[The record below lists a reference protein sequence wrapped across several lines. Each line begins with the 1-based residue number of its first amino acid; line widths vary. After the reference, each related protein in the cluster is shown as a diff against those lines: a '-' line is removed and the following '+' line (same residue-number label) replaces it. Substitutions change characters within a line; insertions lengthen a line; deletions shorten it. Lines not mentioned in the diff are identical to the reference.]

1 MIKEILKGNINV
13 SKEESLNIK
22 KGKNKR
28 INSVLYNFD
37 LFKKINLKKKS
48 LQSQLEKVN
57 SLKIIHK
64 NNNDSKIK
72 YNNLTQANT
81 SNNSKNKRNN
91 KIFNSYSLKRKKNKT
106 KDFTNMRNFID
117 QINSSEN
124 LLNITNII
132 RNEKY
137 FRNIY
142 GIRDFDEEENENGQK
157 KKKNIYISNL
167 RYGNNLYN
175 NNNNYEKELEVRN
188 LKNKLEKLK
197 NKNISLNQKLGYII
211 EQNNIIENKTIKE
224 QNKRKNIICSLIDI
238 NNNIFNKN
246 EYENESSFKNLLY
259 NLMDLKYKY
268 ENAFLKNDFLS
279 NIDTLFSLTNIFNE
293 NKSLK
298 GNNNIFDVIQQL
310 IQFKGNYIDNIK
322 KYKILQIANQKYY
335 NYILLLLKKLKLND
349 LNSLHD
355 YLVLIKSSNDE
366 EIKKINRMKNVLYAD
381 ENNSIKIQKKIN
393 SSVDYLTTSNRRN
406 FSINFNYVDL
416 QKYFIKHNRNK
427 KSYSNGRNLTL
438 KNEKIN
444 YLDNNEEKGD
454 IQRINNESF
463 KGDKTFKKK
472 INFIGKDIE
481 KIKRFKTNI
490 IYMNKLKQKGI
501 ELKKEKE
508 KENNSLY
515 YPPKNK
521 IKNIPHNYFLKK
533 KILMKNNKYENSMNV
548 SRNFT
553 LNEENPLN
561 KRNYNRINKYSHN
574 TFKNKLNNSTNI
586 NSFNVQKYFKKNIK
600 LKQNINENS
609 KNINKS
615 ERNNDYKNN
624 IKIKKKSLN
633 LRIPS
638 LKSIKNYQ

>member
-1 MIKEILKGNINV
+1 MIKEILKGNINA

-22 KGKNKR
+22 KRKNKR

-37 LFKKINLKKKS
+37 LFKRINLKKKS
-48 LQSQLEKVN
+48 LPSQFEKVN

-64 NNNDSKIK
+64 NNDSKIK
-72 YNNLTQANT
+72 NNNLTQVNT

-106 KDFTNMRNFID
+106 KDFTNMKSFND

-124 LLNITNII
+124 LLNITNIN

-137 FRNIY
+137 FRNNYEI
-142 GIRDFDEEENENGQK
+142 GDIDEDEDENGQK
-157 KKKNIYISNL
+157 TKKININNL

-175 NNNNYEKELEVRN
+175 NNYEKELEIRQ

-197 NKNISLNQKLGYII
+197 KKNISLNQKLGYII
-211 EQNNIIENKTIKE
+211 EQNNIIEKKTIKE
-224 QNKRKNIICSLIDI
+224 QNKRKDIICSLIDI

-246 EYENESSFKNLLY
+246 DYQNESSFKNLLF

-268 ENAFLKNDFLS
+268 GNAFLKNDFLS
-279 NIDTLFSLTNIFNE
+279 NLDILFSLSNILNE
-293 NKSLK
+293 NKNLN
-298 GNNNIFDVIQQL
+298 GTNNILNIIQKL

-322 KYKILQIANQKYY
+322 KYKILQITNQKYY
-335 NYILLLLKKLKLND
+335 NYIMILLKKLNLND

-381 ENNSIKIQKKIN
+381 ENNSIKRQKKFN

-444 YLDNNEEKGD
+444 YLDKNEEKGD

-501 ELKKEKE
+501 DLEKEKE

-615 ERNNDYKNN
+615 ERNNDYNNN

>member
-1 MIKEILKGNINV
+1 MIKEILKGNINA

-22 KGKNKR
+22 KRKNKR

-37 LFKKINLKKKS
+37 LFKRINLKKKS
-48 LQSQLEKVN
+48 LPSQFEKVN

-64 NNNDSKIK
+64 NNDSKIK
-72 YNNLTQANT
+72 NNNLTQVNT

-106 KDFTNMRNFID
+106 KDFTNMKSFND

-124 LLNITNII
+124 LLNITNIN

-137 FRNIY
+137 FRNNY
-142 GIRDFDEEENENGQK
+142 GIGDIDEDEDENGQK
-157 KKKNIYISNL
+157 TKKINIINL

-175 NNNNYEKELEVRN
+175 NNYEKELEIRQ

-197 NKNISLNQKLGYII
+197 KKNISLNQKLGYII
-211 EQNNIIENKTIKE
+211 EQNNIIEKKTIKE
-224 QNKRKNIICSLIDI
+224 QNKRKDIICSLIDI

-246 EYENESSFKNLLY
+246 DYQNESSFKNLLF

-268 ENAFLKNDFLS
+268 GNAFLKNDFLS
-279 NIDTLFSLTNIFNE
+279 NLDTLFSLSNILNE
-293 NKSLK
+293 NKNLN
-298 GNNNIFDVIQQL
+298 GTNNILNVIQKL

-322 KYKILQIANQKYY
+322 KYKILQITNQKYY
-335 NYILLLLKKLKLND
+335 NYIMILLKKLNLND

-381 ENNSIKIQKKIN
+381 ENNSIKRQKKFN

-444 YLDNNEEKGD
+444 YLDKNEEKGD

-501 ELKKEKE
+501 DLEKEKE

-553 LNEENPLN
+553 LNDENPLN

-615 ERNNDYKNN
+615 ERNNDYNNN

>member
-1 MIKEILKGNINV
+1 MIKEILKGNINA

-22 KGKNKR
+22 KRKNKR

-37 LFKKINLKKKS
+37 LFKRINLKKKS
-48 LQSQLEKVN
+48 LPSQFEKVN

-64 NNNDSKIK
+64 NNDSKIK
-72 YNNLTQANT
+72 NNNLTQVNT

-106 KDFTNMRNFID
+106 KDFTNMKSFND

-124 LLNITNII
+124 LLNITNIN

-137 FRNIY
+137 FRNNY
-142 GIRDFDEEENENGQK
+142 GIGDIDEDEDENGQK
-157 KKKNIYISNL
+157 TKKINISNL

-175 NNNNYEKELEVRN
+175 NNYEKELEIRQ

-197 NKNISLNQKLGYII
+197 KKNISLNQKLGYII
-211 EQNNIIENKTIKE
+211 EQNNIIEKKTIKE
-224 QNKRKNIICSLIDI
+224 QNKRKDIICSLIDI

-246 EYENESSFKNLLY
+246 DYQNESSFKNLLF

-268 ENAFLKNDFLS
+268 GNAFLKNDFLS
-279 NIDTLFSLTNIFNE
+279 NLDTLFLLSNILNE
-293 NKSLK
+293 NKNLN
-298 GNNNIFDVIQQL
+298 GTNNILNIIQKL

-322 KYKILQIANQKYY
+322 KYKILQITNQKYY
-335 NYILLLLKKLKLND
+335 NYIMILLKKLNLND

-381 ENNSIKIQKKIN
+381 ENNSIKRQKKFN

-444 YLDNNEEKGD
+444 YLDKNEEKGD

-501 ELKKEKE
+501 DLEKEKEKE

-553 LNEENPLN
+553 LNDENPLN

-615 ERNNDYKNN
+615 ERNNDYNNN

>member
-1 MIKEILKGNINV
+1 MIKEILKGNINA

-22 KGKNKR
+22 KRKNKR

-37 LFKKINLKKKS
+37 LFKRINLKKKS
-48 LQSQLEKVN
+48 LPSQFEKVN

-64 NNNDSKIK
+64 NNDSKIK
-72 YNNLTQANT
+72 NNNLTQVNT

-106 KDFTNMRNFID
+106 KDFTNMKSFND

-124 LLNITNII
+124 LLNITNIN

-137 FRNIY
+137 FRNNY
-142 GIRDFDEEENENGQK
+142 GIGDIDEDEDENGQK
-157 KKKNIYISNL
+157 TKKINIINL

-175 NNNNYEKELEVRN
+175 NNYEKELEIRQ

-197 NKNISLNQKLGYII
+197 KKNISLNQKLGYII
-211 EQNNIIENKTIKE
+211 EQNNIIEKKTIKE
-224 QNKRKNIICSLIDI
+224 QNKRKDIICSLIDI

-246 EYENESSFKNLLY
+246 NYQNESSFKNLLF

-268 ENAFLKNDFLS
+268 GNAFLKNDFLS
-279 NIDTLFSLTNIFNE
+279 NLDTLFSLSNILNE
-293 NKSLK
+293 NKNLN
-298 GNNNIFDVIQQL
+298 GTNNILNIIQKL

-322 KYKILQIANQKYY
+322 KYKILQITNQKYY
-335 NYILLLLKKLKLND
+335 NYIMILLKKLNLND

-381 ENNSIKIQKKIN
+381 ENNSIKRQKKFN

-444 YLDNNEEKGD
+444 YLDKNEEKGD

-501 ELKKEKE
+501 DLEKEKE

-553 LNEENPLN
+553 LNDENPLN

-615 ERNNDYKNN
+615 ERNNDYNNN

>member
-1 MIKEILKGNINV
+1 MIKEILKGNINA

-22 KGKNKR
+22 KRKNKR

-37 LFKKINLKKKS
+37 LFKRINLKKKS
-48 LQSQLEKVN
+48 LPSQFEKVN

-64 NNNDSKIK
+64 NNDSKIK
-72 YNNLTQANT
+72 NNNLTQVNT

-106 KDFTNMRNFID
+106 KDFTNMKSFND

-124 LLNITNII
+124 LLNITNIN

-137 FRNIY
+137 FRNNY
-142 GIRDFDEEENENGQK
+142 GIGDIDEDEDENGQK
-157 KKKNIYISNL
+157 TKKINISNL

-175 NNNNYEKELEVRN
+175 NNYEKELEIRQ

-197 NKNISLNQKLGYII
+197 KKNISLNQKLGYII
-211 EQNNIIENKTIKE
+211 EQNNIIEKKTIKE
-224 QNKRKNIICSLIDI
+224 QNKRKDIICSLIDI

-246 EYENESSFKNLLY
+246 DYQNESSFKNLLF

-268 ENAFLKNDFLS
+268 GNAFLKNDFLS
-279 NIDTLFSLTNIFNE
+279 NLDILFSLSNILNE
-293 NKSLK
+293 NKNLN
-298 GNNNIFDVIQQL
+298 GTNNILNIIQKL

-322 KYKILQIANQKYY
+322 KYKILQITNQKYY
-335 NYILLLLKKLKLND
+335 NYIMILLKKLNLND

-381 ENNSIKIQKKIN
+381 ENNSIKRQKKFN

-444 YLDNNEEKGD
+444 YLDKNEEKGD

-501 ELKKEKE
+501 DLEKEKEKE

-553 LNEENPLN
+553 LNDENPLN

-615 ERNNDYKNN
+615 ERNNDYNNN

>member
-1 MIKEILKGNINV
+1 MIKEILKGNINA

-22 KGKNKR
+22 KRKNKR

-37 LFKKINLKKKS
+37 LFKRINLKKKS
-48 LQSQLEKVN
+48 LPSQFEKVN

-64 NNNDSKIK
+64 NNDSKIK
-72 YNNLTQANT
+72 NNNLTQVNT

-106 KDFTNMRNFID
+106 KDFTNMKSFND

-124 LLNITNII
+124 LLNITNIN

-137 FRNIY
+137 FRNNY
-142 GIRDFDEEENENGQK
+142 GIGDIDEDEDENGQK
-157 KKKNIYISNL
+157 TKKINISNL

-175 NNNNYEKELEVRN
+175 NNYEKELEIRL

-197 NKNISLNQKLGYII
+197 KKNISLNQKLGYII
-211 EQNNIIENKTIKE
+211 EQNNIIEKKTIKE
-224 QNKRKNIICSLIDI
+224 QNKRKDIICSLIDI

-246 EYENESSFKNLLY
+246 NYQNESSFKNLLF

-268 ENAFLKNDFLS
+268 GNAFLKNDFLS
-279 NIDTLFSLTNIFNE
+279 NLDTLFSLSNILNE
-293 NKSLK
+293 NKNLN
-298 GNNNIFDVIQQL
+298 GTNNILNIIQKL

-322 KYKILQIANQKYY
+322 KYKILQITNQKYY
-335 NYILLLLKKLKLND
+335 NYIMILLKKLNLND

-381 ENNSIKIQKKIN
+381 ENNSIKRQKKFN

-444 YLDNNEEKGD
+444 YLDKNEEKGD

-501 ELKKEKE
+501 DLEKEKEKE

-553 LNEENPLN
+553 LNDENPLN

-615 ERNNDYKNN
+615 ERNNDYNNN

>member
-1 MIKEILKGNINV
+1 MIKEILKGNINA

-22 KGKNKR
+22 KRKNKR

-37 LFKKINLKKKS
+37 LFKRINLKKKS
-48 LQSQLEKVN
+48 LPSQFEKVN

-64 NNNDSKIK
+64 NNDSKIK
-72 YNNLTQANT
+72 NNNLTQVNT

-106 KDFTNMRNFID
+106 KDFTNMKSFND

-124 LLNITNII
+124 LLNITNIN

-137 FRNIY
+137 FRNNY
-142 GIRDFDEEENENGQK
+142 GIGDIDEDEDENGQK
-157 KKKNIYISNL
+157 TKKINISNL
-167 RYGNNLYN
+167 IYGNNLYN
-175 NNNNYEKELEVRN
+175 NNYEKELEIRL

-197 NKNISLNQKLGYII
+197 KKNISLNQKLGYII
-211 EQNNIIENKTIKE
+211 EQNNIIEKKTIKE
-224 QNKRKNIICSLIDI
+224 QNKRKDIICSLIDI

-246 EYENESSFKNLLY
+246 DYQNESSFKNLLF

-268 ENAFLKNDFLS
+268 GNAFLKNDFLS
-279 NIDTLFSLTNIFNE
+279 NLDTLFLLSNILNE
-293 NKSLK
+293 NKNLN
-298 GNNNIFDVIQQL
+298 GTNNILNIIQKL

-322 KYKILQIANQKYY
+322 KYKILQITNQKYY
-335 NYILLLLKKLKLND
+335 NYIMILLKKLNLND

-381 ENNSIKIQKKIN
+381 ENNSIKRQKKFN

-444 YLDNNEEKGD
+444 YLDKNEEKGD

-501 ELKKEKE
+501 DLEKEKEKE

-553 LNEENPLN
+553 LNDENPLN

-615 ERNNDYKNN
+615 ERNNDYNNN

>member
-13 SKEESLNIK
+13 SKEESLNFK

-37 LFKKINLKKKS
+37 LFKRINLKKKS
-48 LQSQLEKVN
+48 LPSQLEKVN
-57 SLKIIHK
+57 SLKIINK
-64 NNNDSKIK
+64 DNDSKIK

-81 SNNSKNKRNN
+81 SNNSKDKRDN
-91 KIFNSYSLKRKKNKT
+91 KIFNSHSLKRKKNKT
-106 KDFTNMRNFID
+106 KDFTNMKSFID

-124 LLNITNII
+124 LLNITNIN
-132 RNEKY
+132 RNENY
-137 FRNIY
+137 FRNNY
-142 GIRDFDEEENENGQK
+142 GFGEINEENENGQK
-157 KKKNIYISNL
+157 KKKIYINNL

-175 NNNNYEKELEVRN
+175 SNYEKELEIRH

-211 EQNNIIENKTIKE
+211 EQNHIIENKTIKE
-224 QNKRKNIICSLIDI
+224 QNKRKEIICSLIEI

-246 EYENESSFKNLLY
+246 EYENESSFKNLIY

-293 NKSLK
+293 DKSLK
-298 GNNNIFDVIQQL
+298 SSNNIFNVIQKL
-310 IQFKGNYIDNIK
+310 IQFKSNYIDNIK
-322 KYKILQIANQKYY
+322 KYKILQISNQKYY
-335 NYILLLLKKLKLND
+335 NYILMLLKKLNLND

-381 ENNSIKIQKKIN
+381 ENNSIKRQKKIN

-406 FSINFNYVDL
+406 YSINFNYVDL

-438 KNEKIN
+438 KTEKNN
-444 YLDNNEEKGD
+444 YLENNEEKGE

-463 KGDKTFKKK
+463 KDDKRFKKK
-472 INFIGKDIE
+472 INLIGKDIE

-490 IYMNKLKQKGI
+490 IYMNKLKQKGV
-501 ELKKEKE
+501 ELEKEKE

-533 KILMKNNKYENSMNV
+533 KILMKNIKYDNSMNV

-553 LNEENPLN
+553 INEENLLN

-574 TFKNKLNNSTNI
+574 TLKNKLNNSTNI

-600 LKQNINENS
+600 LTQNVNENI
-609 KNINKS
+609 KNKNKS
-615 ERNNDYKNN
+615 ERTNDYNNN

-633 LRIPS
+633 LRVPS

>member
-1 MIKEILKGNINV
+1 MIKEILKGNINA

-22 KGKNKR
+22 KRKNKR

-37 LFKKINLKKKS
+37 LFKRINLKKKS
-48 LQSQLEKVN
+48 LPSQFEKVN
-57 SLKIIHK
+57 ILKIIHK
-64 NNNDSKIK
+64 NNDSIIK
-72 YNNLTQANT
+72 NNNLTQVNT

-106 KDFTNMRNFID
+106 KDFTNMKSFND

-124 LLNITNII
+124 LLNITNIN

-137 FRNIY
+137 FRNNY
-142 GIRDFDEEENENGQK
+142 GIGDIDEDEDENGQK
-157 KKKNIYISNL
+157 TKKININNL

-175 NNNNYEKELEVRN
+175 NNYEKELEIRL

-197 NKNISLNQKLGYII
+197 KKNISLNQKLGYII
-211 EQNNIIENKTIKE
+211 EQNNIIEKKTIKE
-224 QNKRKNIICSLIDI
+224 QNKRKDIICSLIDI

-246 EYENESSFKNLLY
+246 NYQNESSFKNLLF

-268 ENAFLKNDFLS
+268 GNAFLKNDFLS
-279 NIDTLFSLTNIFNE
+279 NLDTLFLLSNILNE
-293 NKSLK
+293 NKNLN
-298 GNNNIFDVIQQL
+298 GTNNILNIIQKL

-322 KYKILQIANQKYY
+322 KYKILQITNQKYY
-335 NYILLLLKKLKLND
+335 NYIMILLKKLNLND

-381 ENNSIKIQKKIN
+381 ENNSIKRQKKFN

-444 YLDNNEEKGD
+444 YLDKNEEKGD

-501 ELKKEKE
+501 DLEKEKEKE

-553 LNEENPLN
+553 LNDENPLN

-615 ERNNDYKNN
+615 ERNNDYNNN

>member
-1 MIKEILKGNINV
+1 MIKEILKGNINA

-22 KGKNKR
+22 KRKNKR

-37 LFKKINLKKKS
+37 LFKRINLKKKS
-48 LQSQLEKVN
+48 LPSQFEKVN

-64 NNNDSKIK
+64 NNDSKIK
-72 YNNLTQANT
+72 NNNLTQVNT

-106 KDFTNMRNFID
+106 KDFTNMKSFND

-124 LLNITNII
+124 LLNITNIN

-137 FRNIY
+137 FRNNY
-142 GIRDFDEEENENGQK
+142 GIGDIDEDEDENGQK
-157 KKKNIYISNL
+157 TKKINISNL

-175 NNNNYEKELEVRN
+175 NNYEKELEIRL

-197 NKNISLNQKLGYII
+197 KKNISLNQKLGYII
-211 EQNNIIENKTIKE
+211 EQNNIIEKKTIKE
-224 QNKRKNIICSLIDI
+224 QNKRKDIICSLIDI

-246 EYENESSFKNLLY
+246 DYQNESSFKNLLF

-268 ENAFLKNDFLS
+268 GNAFLKNDFLS
-279 NIDTLFSLTNIFNE
+279 NLDTLFSLSNILNE
-293 NKSLK
+293 NKNLN
-298 GNNNIFDVIQQL
+298 GTNNILNVIQKL

-322 KYKILQIANQKYY
+322 KYKILQITNQKYY
-335 NYILLLLKKLKLND
+335 NYIMILLKKLNLND

-381 ENNSIKIQKKIN
+381 ENNSIKRQKKFN

-444 YLDNNEEKGD
+444 YLDKNEEKGD

-501 ELKKEKE
+501 DLEKEKEKE

-561 KRNYNRINKYSHN
+561 KRNYNRINKYSNN
-574 TFKNKLNNSTNI
+574 TLKNKLNNSTNI

-615 ERNNDYKNN
+615 ERNNDYNNN

>member
-1 MIKEILKGNINV
+1 MIKEILKGNINA

-22 KGKNKR
+22 KR
-28 INSVLYNFD
+28 ILYNFD
-37 LFKKINLKKKS
+37 LFKRINLKKKS
-48 LQSQLEKVN
+48 LPSQFEKVN

-64 NNNDSKIK
+64 NNDSKIK
-72 YNNLTQANT
+72 NNNLTQVNT

-106 KDFTNMRNFID
+106 KDFTNMKSFND

-124 LLNITNII
+124 LLNITNIN

-137 FRNIY
+137 FRNNY
-142 GIRDFDEEENENGQK
+142 GIGDIDEDEDENGQK
-157 KKKNIYISNL
+157 TKKINIINL

-175 NNNNYEKELEVRN
+175 NNYEKELEIRQ

-197 NKNISLNQKLGYII
+197 KKNISLNQKLGYII
-211 EQNNIIENKTIKE
+211 EQNNIIEKKTIKE
-224 QNKRKNIICSLIDI
+224 QNKRKDIICSLIDI

-246 EYENESSFKNLLY
+246 NYQNESSFKNLLF

-268 ENAFLKNDFLS
+268 GNAFLKNDFLS
-279 NIDTLFSLTNIFNE
+279 NLDTLFSLSNILNE
-293 NKSLK
+293 NKNLN
-298 GNNNIFDVIQQL
+298 GTNNILNIIQKL

-322 KYKILQIANQKYY
+322 KYKILQITNQKYY
-335 NYILLLLKKLKLND
+335 NYIMILLKKLNLND

-381 ENNSIKIQKKIN
+381 ENNSIKRQKKFN

-444 YLDNNEEKGD
+444 YLDKNEEKGD

-501 ELKKEKE
+501 DLEKEKE

-553 LNEENPLN
+553 LNDENPLN

-615 ERNNDYKNN
+615 ERNNDYNNN

>member
-1 MIKEILKGNINV
+1 MIKEILKGNINA

-22 KGKNKR
+22 KRKNKR

-37 LFKKINLKKKS
+37 LFKRINLKKKS
-48 LQSQLEKVN
+48 LPSQFEKVN

-64 NNNDSKIK
+64 NNDSKIK
-72 YNNLTQANT
+72 NNNLTQVNT

-106 KDFTNMRNFID
+106 KDFTNMKSFND

-124 LLNITNII
+124 LLNITNIN

-137 FRNIY
+137 FRNNY
-142 GIRDFDEEENENGQK
+142 GIGDIDEDEDENGQK
-157 KKKNIYISNL
+157 TKKINISNL
-167 RYGNNLYN
+167 IYGNNLYN
-175 NNNNYEKELEVRN
+175 NNYEKELEIRL

-197 NKNISLNQKLGYII
+197 KKNISLNQKLGYII
-211 EQNNIIENKTIKE
+211 EQNNIIEKKTIKE
-224 QNKRKNIICSLIDI
+224 QNKRKDIICSLIDI

-246 EYENESSFKNLLY
+246 NYQNESSFKNLLF

-268 ENAFLKNDFLS
+268 GNAFLKNDFLS
-279 NIDTLFSLTNIFNE
+279 NLDTLFLLSNILNE
-293 NKSLK
+293 NKNLN
-298 GNNNIFDVIQQL
+298 GTNNILNIIQKL

-322 KYKILQIANQKYY
+322 KYKILQITNQKYY
-335 NYILLLLKKLKLND
+335 NYIMILLKKLNLND

-381 ENNSIKIQKKIN
+381 ENNSIKRQKKFN

-444 YLDNNEEKGD
+444 YLDKNEEKGD

-501 ELKKEKE
+501 DLEKEKEKE

-553 LNEENPLN
+553 LNDENPLN

-615 ERNNDYKNN
+615 ERNNDYNNN

>member
-1 MIKEILKGNINV
+1 MIKEILKGNINA
-13 SKEESLNIK
+13 SKEESLNLK
-22 KGKNKR
+22 KAKNKR
-28 INSVLYNFD
+28 INSVLCNFD

-48 LQSQLEKVN
+48 LPSQLEKVN

-64 NNNDSKIK
+64 NNNSKIK
-72 YNNLTQANT
+72 YNNLTQINS

-106 KDFTNMRNFID
+106 KDFTNMKSFID
-117 QINSSEN
+117 EINASEN
-124 LLNITNII
+124 LLNISNFN
-132 RNEKY
+132 RNVKY
-137 FRNIY
+137 FRKNY
-142 GIRDFDEEENENGQK
+142 GIGEINEEENENGQK
-157 KKKNIYISNL
+157 KKKIYINNL
-167 RYGNNLYN
+167 RYGNNLYSN
-175 NNNNYEKELEVRN
+175 NFEKEIEIRQ

-197 NKNISLNQKLGYII
+197 NENMTLNQKLGYISK
-211 EQNNIIENKTIKE
+211 QNSIIENEAIKE
-224 QNKRKNIICSLIDI
+224 QNKRKNIICSLIEI

-246 EYENESSFKNLLY
+246 EYGNISSFQNLLN
-259 NLMDLKYKY
+259 NLMDIKYKY
-268 ENAFLKNDFLS
+268 ENAFLKNDFIS

-293 NKSLK
+293 NKSLNDSK
-298 GNNNIFDVIQQL
+298 NILNVIQRL
-310 IQFKGNYIDNIK
+310 IQFKSNYADNIK

-335 NYILLLLKKLKLND
+335 NYVMVLLKKLKLND
-349 LNSLHD
+349 LSSLHD
-355 YLVLIKSSNDE
+355 YLKLIKSSNEE
-366 EIKKINRMKNVLYAD
+366 EIRKIIRMKNVLYAD
-381 ENNSIKIQKKIN
+381 ENNSIKMKKKIN

-406 FSINFNYVDL
+406 YSINFNYIDL

-438 KNEKIN
+438 KNEKNN
-444 YLDNNEEKGD
+444 YFDNNTEKVN
-454 IQRINNESF
+454 IQRVDDESF
-463 KGDKTFKKK
+463 KGDKSFKKE

-490 IYMNKLKQKGI
+490 IYMNKLKQKGN
-501 ELKKEKE
+501 ELEKEKE

-515 YPPKNK
+515 FKNK

-553 LNEENPLN
+553 LNDENPLN
-561 KRNYNRINKYSHN
+561 KRNYNKINKYSNN
-574 TFKNKLNNSTNI
+574 TIKNKLNNSTNI
-586 NSFNVQKYFKKNIK
+586 NSLNAQKYFKKNIK
-600 LKQNINENS
+600 KNQFTKENS
-609 KNINKS
+609 KNKNKS
-615 ERNNDYKNN
+615 ERNNDYNNN

>member
-1 MIKEILKGNINV
+1 MIKEILKGNINA

-22 KGKNKR
+22 KRKNKR

-37 LFKKINLKKKS
+37 LFKRINLKKKS
-48 LQSQLEKVN
+48 LPSQFEKVN

-64 NNNDSKIK
+64 NNDSKIK
-72 YNNLTQANT
+72 NNNLTQVNT

-106 KDFTNMRNFID
+106 KDFTNMKSFND

-124 LLNITNII
+124 LLNITNIN

-137 FRNIY
+137 FRNNY
-142 GIRDFDEEENENGQK
+142 GIGDIDEDEDENGQK
-157 KKKNIYISNL
+157 TKKINISNL

-175 NNNNYEKELEVRN
+175 NNYEKELEIRQ

-197 NKNISLNQKLGYII
+197 KKNISLNQKLGYII
-211 EQNNIIENKTIKE
+211 EQNNIIEKKTIKE
-224 QNKRKNIICSLIDI
+224 QNKRKDIICSLIDI

-246 EYENESSFKNLLY
+246 DYQNESSFKNLLF

-268 ENAFLKNDFLS
+268 GNAFLKNDFLS
-279 NIDTLFSLTNIFNE
+279 NLDILFSLSNILNE
-293 NKSLK
+293 NKNLN
-298 GNNNIFDVIQQL
+298 GTNNILNIIQKL

-322 KYKILQIANQKYY
+322 KYKILQITNQKYY
-335 NYILLLLKKLKLND
+335 NYIMILLKKLNLND

-381 ENNSIKIQKKIN
+381 ENNSIKRQKKFN

-444 YLDNNEEKGD
+444 YLDKNEEKGD

-501 ELKKEKE
+501 DLEKEKEKE

-553 LNEENPLN
+553 LNDENPLN

-586 NSFNVQKYFKKNIK
+586 NSSNVQKYFKKNIK

-615 ERNNDYKNN
+615 ERNNDYNN
-624 IKIKKKSLN
+624 SIKIKKKSLN

>member
-1 MIKEILKGNINV
+1 MIKEILKGNINA

-22 KGKNKR
+22 KRKNKR

-37 LFKKINLKKKS
+37 LFKRINLKKKS
-48 LQSQLEKVN
+48 LPSQFEKVN

-64 NNNDSKIK
+64 NNDSKIK
-72 YNNLTQANT
+72 NNNLTQVNT

-106 KDFTNMRNFID
+106 KDFTNMKSFND

-124 LLNITNII
+124 LLNITNIN

-137 FRNIY
+137 FRNNY
-142 GIRDFDEEENENGQK
+142 GIGDIDEDEDENGQK
-157 KKKNIYISNL
+157 TKKINIINL

-175 NNNNYEKELEVRN
+175 NNYEKELEIRQ

-197 NKNISLNQKLGYII
+197 KKNISLNQKLGYII
-211 EQNNIIENKTIKE
+211 EQNNIIEKKTIKE
-224 QNKRKNIICSLIDI
+224 QNKRKDIICSLIDI

-246 EYENESSFKNLLY
+246 DYQNESSFKNLLF

-268 ENAFLKNDFLS
+268 GNAFLKNDFLS
-279 NIDTLFSLTNIFNE
+279 NLDILFSLSNILNE
-293 NKSLK
+293 NKNLN
-298 GNNNIFDVIQQL
+298 GTNNILNIIQKL

-322 KYKILQIANQKYY
+322 KYKILQITNQKYY
-335 NYILLLLKKLKLND
+335 NYIMILLKKLNLND

-381 ENNSIKIQKKIN
+381 ENNSIERQKKIN

-444 YLDNNEEKGD
+444 YLDKNEEKGD

-501 ELKKEKE
+501 DLEKEKEKE

-553 LNEENPLN
+553 LNDENPLN

-615 ERNNDYKNN
+615 ERNNDYNNN

>member
-1 MIKEILKGNINV
+1 MIKEILKGNINA

-22 KGKNKR
+22 KRKNKR

-37 LFKKINLKKKS
+37 LFKRINLKKKS
-48 LQSQLEKVN
+48 LPSQFEKVN

-64 NNNDSKIK
+64 NNDSKIK
-72 YNNLTQANT
+72 NNNLTQVNT

-106 KDFTNMRNFID
+106 KDFTNMKSFND

-124 LLNITNII
+124 LLNITNIN

-137 FRNIY
+137 FRNNY
-142 GIRDFDEEENENGQK
+142 GIGDIDEDEDENGQK
-157 KKKNIYISNL
+157 TKKINIINL

-175 NNNNYEKELEVRN
+175 NNYEKELEIRQ

-197 NKNISLNQKLGYII
+197 KKNISLNQKLGYII
-211 EQNNIIENKTIKE
+211 EQNNIIEKKTIKE
-224 QNKRKNIICSLIDI
+224 QNKRKDIICSLIDI

-246 EYENESSFKNLLY
+246 DYQNESSFKNLLF

-268 ENAFLKNDFLS
+268 GNAFLKNDFLS
-279 NIDTLFSLTNIFNE
+279 NLDILFSLSNILNE
-293 NKSLK
+293 NKNLN
-298 GNNNIFDVIQQL
+298 GTNNILNIIQKL

-322 KYKILQIANQKYY
+322 KYKILQITNQKYY
-335 NYILLLLKKLKLND
+335 NYIMILLKKLNLND

-381 ENNSIKIQKKIN
+381 ENNSIKRQKKIN

-444 YLDNNEEKGD
+444 YLDKNEEKGD

-501 ELKKEKE
+501 DLEKEKEKE

-553 LNEENPLN
+553 LNDENPLN

-615 ERNNDYKNN
+615 ERNNDYNNN

>member
-1 MIKEILKGNINV
+1 MIKEILKGNINA

-22 KGKNKR
+22 KRKNKR

-37 LFKKINLKKKS
+37 LFKRINLKKKS
-48 LQSQLEKVN
+48 LPSQFEKVN

-64 NNNDSKIK
+64 NNDSKIK
-72 YNNLTQANT
+72 NNNLTQVNT

-106 KDFTNMRNFID
+106 KDFTNMKSFND

-124 LLNITNII
+124 LLNITNIN

-137 FRNIY
+137 FRNNY
-142 GIRDFDEEENENGQK
+142 GIGDIDEDEDENGQK
-157 KKKNIYISNL
+157 TKKINISNL

-175 NNNNYEKELEVRN
+175 NNYEKELEIRL

-197 NKNISLNQKLGYII
+197 KKNISLNQKLGYII
-211 EQNNIIENKTIKE
+211 EQNNIIEKKTIKE
-224 QNKRKNIICSLIDI
+224 QNKRKDIICSLIDI

-246 EYENESSFKNLLY
+246 NYQNESSFKNLLF

-268 ENAFLKNDFLS
+268 GNAFLKNDFLS
-279 NIDTLFSLTNIFNE
+279 NLDILFSLSNILNE
-293 NKSLK
+293 NKNLN
-298 GNNNIFDVIQQL
+298 GTNNILNIIQKL

-322 KYKILQIANQKYY
+322 KYKILQITNQKYY
-335 NYILLLLKKLKLND
+335 NYIMILLKKLNLND
-349 LNSLHD
+349 LNLLHD

-381 ENNSIKIQKKIN
+381 ENNSIKRQKKFN

-444 YLDNNEEKGD
+444 YLDKNEEKGD

-501 ELKKEKE
+501 DLEKEKEKE

-553 LNEENPLN
+553 LNDENPLN

-615 ERNNDYKNN
+615 ERNNDYNNN

>member
-1 MIKEILKGNINV
+1 MIKEILKGNINA

-22 KGKNKR
+22 KRKNKR

-37 LFKKINLKKKS
+37 LFKRINLKKKS
-48 LQSQLEKVN
+48 LPSQFEKVN

-64 NNNDSKIK
+64 NNDSKIK
-72 YNNLTQANT
+72 NNNLTQVNT

-106 KDFTNMRNFID
+106 KDFTNMKSFND

-124 LLNITNII
+124 LLNITNIN

-137 FRNIY
+137 FRNNY
-142 GIRDFDEEENENGQK
+142 GIGDIDEDEDENGQK
-157 KKKNIYISNL
+157 TKKINIINL

-175 NNNNYEKELEVRN
+175 NNYEKELEIRQ

-197 NKNISLNQKLGYII
+197 KKNISLNQKLGYII
-211 EQNNIIENKTIKE
+211 EQNNIIEKKTIKE
-224 QNKRKNIICSLIDI
+224 QNKRKDIICSLIDI

-246 EYENESSFKNLLY
+246 DYQNESSFKNLLF

-268 ENAFLKNDFLS
+268 GNAFLKNDFLS
-279 NIDTLFSLTNIFNE
+279 NLDILFSLSNILNE
-293 NKSLK
+293 NKNLN
-298 GNNNIFDVIQQL
+298 GTNNILNIIQKL

-322 KYKILQIANQKYY
+322 KYKILQITNQKYY
-335 NYILLLLKKLKLND
+335 NYIMILLKKLNLND

-381 ENNSIKIQKKIN
+381 ENNSIKRQKKFN

-444 YLDNNEEKGD
+444 YLDKNEEKGD

-501 ELKKEKE
+501 DLEKEKEKE

-553 LNEENPLN
+553 LNDENPLN

-615 ERNNDYKNN
+615 ERNNDYNNN

>member
-13 SKEESLNIK
+13 SKEESLNFK
-22 KGKNKR
+22 KGKAKR

-37 LFKKINLKKKS
+37 LFKRINLKKKS
-48 LQSQLEKVN
+48 LPSQLEKVN
-57 SLKIIHK
+57 SLKIINK
-64 NNNDSKIK
+64 DNDSKIK

-81 SNNSKNKRNN
+81 SNNSKDKRNN
-91 KIFNSYSLKRKKNKT
+91 KIFNSHSLKRKKNKT
-106 KDFTNMRNFID
+106 KDFTNMKSFID

-124 LLNITNII
+124 LLNITNIN
-132 RNEKY
+132 RNENY
-137 FRNIY
+137 FRNNY
-142 GIRDFDEEENENGQK
+142 GFGEINEENENGQK
-157 KKKNIYISNL
+157 KKKIYINNL

-175 NNNNYEKELEVRN
+175 SNYEKELEIRH

-211 EQNNIIENKTIKE
+211 EQNHIIENKTIKE
-224 QNKRKNIICSLIDI
+224 QNKRKEIICSLIEI

-246 EYENESSFKNLLY
+246 EYENESSFKNLIY

-293 NKSLK
+293 DKSLK
-298 GNNNIFDVIQQL
+298 SSNNIFNVIQKL
-310 IQFKGNYIDNIK
+310 IQFKSNYIDNIK
-322 KYKILQIANQKYY
+322 KYKILQISNQKYY
-335 NYILLLLKKLKLND
+335 NYILMLLKKLNLND

-381 ENNSIKIQKKIN
+381 ENNSIKRQKKIN

-406 FSINFNYVDL
+406 YSINFNYVDL

-438 KNEKIN
+438 KTEKNN
-444 YLDNNEEKGD
+444 YLENNEEKGE

-463 KGDKTFKKK
+463 KDDKRFKKK
-472 INFIGKDIE
+472 INLIGKDIE

-490 IYMNKLKQKGI
+490 IYMNKLKQKGV
-501 ELKKEKE
+501 ELEKEKE

-533 KILMKNNKYENSMNV
+533 KILMKNIKYDNSMNV

-553 LNEENPLN
+553 INEENLLN

-574 TFKNKLNNSTNI
+574 TLKNKLNNSTNI

-600 LKQNINENS
+600 LTQNVNENI
-609 KNINKS
+609 KNKNKS
-615 ERNNDYKNN
+615 ERTNDYNNN

-633 LRIPS
+633 LRVPS

>member
-1 MIKEILKGNINV
+1 MIKEILKGNINA

-22 KGKNKR
+22 KRKNKR

-37 LFKKINLKKKS
+37 LFKRINLKKKS
-48 LQSQLEKVN
+48 LPSQFEKVN
-57 SLKIIHK
+57 SLKIIR
-64 NNNDSKIK
+64 NNKDSKIK
-72 YNNLTQANT
+72 HNNLTQANT

-106 KDFTNMRNFID
+106 KDFTNMKSFND

-124 LLNITNII
+124 LLNITNIN

-137 FRNIY
+137 FRNNY
-142 GIRDFDEEENENGQK
+142 GIGDIDEDEDENGQK
-157 KKKNIYISNL
+157 TKKININNL

-175 NNNNYEKELEVRN
+175 NNYEKELEIRQ

-197 NKNISLNQKLGYII
+197 KKNISLNQKLGYII
-211 EQNNIIENKTIKE
+211 EQNNIIEKKTIKE
-224 QNKRKNIICSLIDI
+224 QNKRKDIICSLIDI

-246 EYENESSFKNLLY
+246 DYQNESSFKNLLF

-268 ENAFLKNDFLS
+268 GNAFLKNDFLS
-279 NIDTLFSLTNIFNE
+279 NLDTLFSLSNILNE
-293 NKSLK
+293 NKSLT
-298 GNNNIFDVIQQL
+298 GTNNIFNVIQTL
-310 IQFKGNYIDNIK
+310 IQFKSNYIDNIK
-322 KYKILQIANQKYY
+322 KYKILQITNQKYY
-335 NYILLLLKKLKLND
+335 NYIMILLKKLNLND

-381 ENNSIKIQKKIN
+381 ENNSIKRQKKFN

-444 YLDNNEEKGD
+444 YLDKNEEKGD

-501 ELKKEKE
+501 DLEKEKEKE

-553 LNEENPLN
+553 LNDENPLN

-615 ERNNDYKNN
+615 ERNNDYNNN

-638 LKSIKNYQ
+638 LKSINNYQ

>member
-13 SKEESLNIK
+13 SKEESLNFK
-22 KGKNKR
+22 KGKAKR

-37 LFKKINLKKKS
+37 LFKRINLKKKS
-48 LQSQLEKVN
+48 LPSQLEKVN
-57 SLKIIHK
+57 SLKIINK
-64 NNNDSKIK
+64 ENDSKIK

-81 SNNSKNKRNN
+81 SNNSKDKRNN
-91 KIFNSYSLKRKKNKT
+91 KIFNSHSLKRKKNKT
-106 KDFTNMRNFID
+106 KDFTNMKSFID

-124 LLNITNII
+124 LLNITNIN
-132 RNEKY
+132 RNENY
-137 FRNIY
+137 FRNNY
-142 GIRDFDEEENENGQK
+142 GFGEINEENENGQK
-157 KKKNIYISNL
+157 KKKIYINNL

-175 NNNNYEKELEVRN
+175 SNYEKELEIRH

-211 EQNNIIENKTIKE
+211 EQNHIIENKTIKE
-224 QNKRKNIICSLIDI
+224 QNKRKEIICSLIEI

-246 EYENESSFKNLLY
+246 EYENESSFKNLIY

-293 NKSLK
+293 DKSLK
-298 GNNNIFDVIQQL
+298 SSNNIFNVIQKL
-310 IQFKGNYIDNIK
+310 IQFKSNYIDNIK
-322 KYKILQIANQKYY
+322 KYKILQISNQKYY
-335 NYILLLLKKLKLND
+335 NYILMLLKKLNLND

-381 ENNSIKIQKKIN
+381 ENNSIKRQKKIN

-406 FSINFNYVDL
+406 YSINFNYVDL

-438 KNEKIN
+438 KTEKNN
-444 YLDNNEEKGD
+444 YLENNEEKGE

-463 KGDKTFKKK
+463 KDDKRFKKK
-472 INFIGKDIE
+472 INLIGKDIE

-490 IYMNKLKQKGI
+490 IYMNKLKQKGV
-501 ELKKEKE
+501 ELEKEKE

-533 KILMKNNKYENSMNV
+533 KILMKNIKYDNSMNV

-553 LNEENPLN
+553 INEENLLN

-574 TFKNKLNNSTNI
+574 TLKNKLNNSTNI

-600 LKQNINENS
+600 LTQNVNENI
-609 KNINKS
+609 KNKNKS
-615 ERNNDYKNN
+615 ERTNDYNNN

-633 LRIPS
+633 LRVPS

>member
-1 MIKEILKGNINV
+1 MIKEILKGNINAL
-13 SKEESLNIK
+13 KEESLNFK
-22 KGKNKR
+22 KGKTKR

-37 LFKKINLKKKS
+37 LFKRINLKKKS
-48 LQSQLEKVN
+48 LPSQLEKVN
-57 SLKIIHK
+57 SLKIINK
-64 NNNDSKIK
+64 DNDSKIK

-81 SNNSKNKRNN
+81 SNNSKDKRNN
-91 KIFNSYSLKRKKNKT
+91 KIFNSHSLKRKKNKT
-106 KDFTNMRNFID
+106 KDFTNMKSFID

-124 LLNITNII
+124 LLNITNIN
-132 RNEKY
+132 RNENY
-137 FRNIY
+137 FRNNY
-142 GIRDFDEEENENGQK
+142 GFGEINEEENENGQK
-157 KKKNIYISNL
+157 KKKIYINNL

-175 NNNNYEKELEVRN
+175 SNYEKELEIRH

-211 EQNNIIENKTIKE
+211 EQNHIIENKTIKE
-224 QNKRKNIICSLIDI
+224 QNKRKEIICSLIEI

-246 EYENESSFKNLLY
+246 EYENESSFKNLIY

-293 NKSLK
+293 DKSLK
-298 GNNNIFDVIQQL
+298 SSNNIFNVIQKL
-310 IQFKGNYIDNIK
+310 IQFKSNYIDNIK
-322 KYKILQIANQKYY
+322 KYKILQISNQKYY
-335 NYILLLLKKLKLND
+335 NYILMLLKKLNLND
-349 LNSLHD
+349 LNSLYD

-381 ENNSIKIQKKIN
+381 ENNSIKRQKKIN

-406 FSINFNYVDL
+406 YSINFNYVDL

-438 KNEKIN
+438 KTEKNN
-444 YLDNNEEKGD
+444 YLENNEEKGE

-463 KGDKTFKKK
+463 KDDKRFKKK
-472 INFIGKDIE
+472 INLIGKDIE

-490 IYMNKLKQKGI
+490 IYMNKLKQKGV
-501 ELKKEKE
+501 ELEKEKE

-533 KILMKNNKYENSMNV
+533 KILMKNIKYDNSMNV

-553 LNEENPLN
+553 INEENLLN

-574 TFKNKLNNSTNI
+574 TLKNKLNNSTNI

-600 LKQNINENS
+600 LTQNVNENI
-609 KNINKS
+609 KNKNKS
-615 ERNNDYKNN
+615 ERTNDYNNN

-633 LRIPS
+633 LRVPS

>member
-1 MIKEILKGNINV
+1 MIKEILKGNINA

-22 KGKNKR
+22 KRKNKR

-37 LFKKINLKKKS
+37 LFKRINLKKKS
-48 LQSQLEKVN
+48 LPSQFEKVN

-64 NNNDSKIK
+64 NNDSKIK
-72 YNNLTQANT
+72 NNNLTQVNT

-106 KDFTNMRNFID
+106 KDFTNMKSFND

-124 LLNITNII
+124 LLNITNIN

-137 FRNIY
+137 FRNNY
-142 GIRDFDEEENENGQK
+142 GIGDIDEDEDENGQK
-157 KKKNIYISNL
+157 TKKINISNL

-175 NNNNYEKELEVRN
+175 NNYEKELEIRQ

-197 NKNISLNQKLGYII
+197 KKNISLNQKLGYII
-211 EQNNIIENKTIKE
+211 EQNNIIEKKTIKE
-224 QNKRKNIICSLIDI
+224 QNKRKDIICSLIDI

-246 EYENESSFKNLLY
+246 DYQNESSFKNLLF

-268 ENAFLKNDFLS
+268 GNAFLKNDFLS
-279 NIDTLFSLTNIFNE
+279 NLDILFSLSNILNE
-293 NKSLK
+293 NKNLN
-298 GNNNIFDVIQQL
+298 GTNNILNIIQKL

-322 KYKILQIANQKYY
+322 KYKILQITNQKYY
-335 NYILLLLKKLKLND
+335 NYIMILLKKLNLND

-381 ENNSIKIQKKIN
+381 ENNSIKRQKKFN

-444 YLDNNEEKGD
+444 YLDKNEEKGD

-501 ELKKEKE
+501 DLEKEKE

-553 LNEENPLN
+553 LNDENPLN

-615 ERNNDYKNN
+615 ERNNDYNNN

>member
-1 MIKEILKGNINV
+1 MIKEILKGNINA

-22 KGKNKR
+22 KRKNKR

-37 LFKKINLKKKS
+37 LFKRINLKKKS
-48 LQSQLEKVN
+48 LPSQFEKVN

-64 NNNDSKIK
+64 NNDSKIK
-72 YNNLTQANT
+72 NNNLTQVNT

-106 KDFTNMRNFID
+106 KDFTNMKSFND

-124 LLNITNII
+124 LLNITNIN

-137 FRNIY
+137 FRNNY
-142 GIRDFDEEENENGQK
+142 GIGDIDEDEDENGQK
-157 KKKNIYISNL
+157 TKKINISNL

-175 NNNNYEKELEVRN
+175 NNYEKELEIRQ

-197 NKNISLNQKLGYII
+197 KKNISLNQKLGYII
-211 EQNNIIENKTIKE
+211 EQNNIIEKKTIKE
-224 QNKRKNIICSLIDI
+224 QNKRKDIICSLIDI

-246 EYENESSFKNLLY
+246 DYQNESSFKNLLF

-268 ENAFLKNDFLS
+268 GNAFLKNDFLS
-279 NIDTLFSLTNIFNE
+279 NLDILFSLSNILNE
-293 NKSLK
+293 NKNLN
-298 GNNNIFDVIQQL
+298 GTNNILNIIQKL

-322 KYKILQIANQKYY
+322 KYKILQITNQKYY
-335 NYILLLLKKLKLND
+335 NYIMILLKKLNLND

-381 ENNSIKIQKKIN
+381 ENNSIKRQKKFN

-444 YLDNNEEKGD
+444 YLDKNEEKGD
-454 IQRINNESF
+454 IQRINNKSF

-501 ELKKEKE
+501 DLEKEKEKE

-553 LNEENPLN
+553 LNDENPLN

-615 ERNNDYKNN
+615 ERNNDYNNN

>member
-1 MIKEILKGNINV
+1 MIKEILKGNINA

-22 KGKNKR
+22 KRKNKR

-37 LFKKINLKKKS
+37 LFKRINLKKKS
-48 LQSQLEKVN
+48 LPSQFEKVN

-64 NNNDSKIK
+64 NNDSKIK
-72 YNNLTQANT
+72 NNNLTQVNT

-106 KDFTNMRNFID
+106 KDFTNMKSFND

-124 LLNITNII
+124 LLNITNIN

-137 FRNIY
+137 FRNNY
-142 GIRDFDEEENENGQK
+142 GIGDIDEDEDENGQK
-157 KKKNIYISNL
+157 TKKINISNL

-175 NNNNYEKELEVRN
+175 NNYEKELEIRQ

-197 NKNISLNQKLGYII
+197 KKNISLNQKLGYII
-211 EQNNIIENKTIKE
+211 EQNNIIEKKTIKE
-224 QNKRKNIICSLIDI
+224 QNKRKDIICSLIDI

-246 EYENESSFKNLLY
+246 NYQNESSFKNLLF

-268 ENAFLKNDFLS
+268 GNAFLKNDFLS
-279 NIDTLFSLTNIFNE
+279 NLDTLFSLSNILNE
-293 NKSLK
+293 NKNLN
-298 GNNNIFDVIQQL
+298 GTNNILNIIQKL

-322 KYKILQIANQKYY
+322 KYKILQITNQKYY
-335 NYILLLLKKLKLND
+335 NYIMILLKKLNLND

-381 ENNSIKIQKKIN
+381 ENNSIKRQKKFN

-444 YLDNNEEKGD
+444 YLDKNEEKGD

-501 ELKKEKE
+501 DLEKEKE

-553 LNEENPLN
+553 LNDENPLN

-615 ERNNDYKNN
+615 ERNNDYNNN

>member
-1 MIKEILKGNINV
+1 MIKEILKGNINA

-22 KGKNKR
+22 KRKNKR

-37 LFKKINLKKKS
+37 LFKRINLKKKS
-48 LQSQLEKVN
+48 LPSQFEKVN

-64 NNNDSKIK
+64 NNDSKIK
-72 YNNLTQANT
+72 NNNLTQVNT

-106 KDFTNMRNFID
+106 KDFTNMKSFND

-124 LLNITNII
+124 LLNITNIN

-137 FRNIY
+137 FRNNY
-142 GIRDFDEEENENGQK
+142 GIGDIDEDEDENGQK
-157 KKKNIYISNL
+157 TKKINISNL

-175 NNNNYEKELEVRN
+175 NNYEKELEIRL

-197 NKNISLNQKLGYII
+197 KKNISLNQKLGYII
-211 EQNNIIENKTIKE
+211 EQNNIIEKKTIKE
-224 QNKRKNIICSLIDI
+224 QNKRKDIICSLIDI

-246 EYENESSFKNLLY
+246 NYQNESSFKNLLF

-268 ENAFLKNDFLS
+268 GNAFLKNDFLS
-279 NIDTLFSLTNIFNE
+279 NLDILFSLSNILNE
-293 NKSLK
+293 NKNLN
-298 GNNNIFDVIQQL
+298 GTNNILNIIQKL

-322 KYKILQIANQKYY
+322 KYKILQITNQKYY
-335 NYILLLLKKLKLND
+335 NYIMILLKKLNLND
-349 LNSLHD
+349 LNLLHD

-381 ENNSIKIQKKIN
+381 ENNSIKRQKKFN

-444 YLDNNEEKGD
+444 YLDKNEEKGD

-501 ELKKEKE
+501 DLEKEKE

-553 LNEENPLN
+553 LNDENPLN

-615 ERNNDYKNN
+615 ERNNDYNNN

>member
-1 MIKEILKGNINV
+1 MIKEILKGNKNV
-13 SKEESLNIK
+13 SKEEALNAK
-22 KGKNKR
+22 NGKNKR
-28 INSVLYNFD
+28 INSVLCNFD
-37 LFKKINLKKKS
+37 LFKRINIKKKS
-48 LQSQLEKVN
+48 FPSQLEKVN
-57 SLKIIHK
+57 SLKIIR
-64 NNNDSKIK
+64 NNKDSKIK
-72 YNNLTQANT
+72 HNNLTQANT

-106 KDFTNMRNFID
+106 KDFTNMKSFID
-117 QINSSEN
+117 QINSSED
-124 LLNITNII
+124 LLNITNIN
-132 RNEKY
+132 RNDKY
-137 FRNIY
+137 FRNNY
-142 GIRDFDEEENENGQK
+142 GIGDIDEEENENGQK
-157 KKKNIYISNL
+157 KKKIYINNL

-175 NNNNYEKELEVRN
+175 NSYEKELEIRY

-197 NKNISLNQKLGYII
+197 NKNISLYQKLGYIL
-211 EQNNIIENKTIKE
+211 EQNRNIENKTIKE
-224 QNKRKNIICSLIDI
+224 QNKRKEIICSLIEI
-238 NNNIFNKN
+238 NNNIFNKS
-246 EYENESSFKNLLY
+246 EFGYKSSFKNLLF

-268 ENAFLKNDFLS
+268 ENSFLKNDFLS

-293 NKSLK
+293 NKSLTDT
-298 GNNNIFDVIQQL
+298 NNIFNVIQKL
-310 IQFKGNYIDNIK
+310 IQFKSNYIDNIK

-335 NYILLLLKKLKLND
+335 NYIIMLLKKLNLND

-366 EIKKINRMKNVLYAD
+366 EIRKINRMKNVLYAD
-381 ENNSIKIQKKIN
+381 ENNSIKRKKKFN

-427 KSYSNGRNLTL
+427 KSYSNGRNLTI
-438 KNEKIN
+438 KNELNN
-444 YLDNNEEKGD
+444 YLENNSEKGNK
-454 IQRINNESF
+454 QRINNESF
-463 KGDKTFKKK
+463 NADKTFKKK

-490 IYMNKLKQKGI
+490 IYINKLKQKGNK
-501 ELKKEKE
+501 LEKE

-561 KRNYNRINKYSHN
+561 KRNYNRINKYSNN
-574 TFKNKLNNSTNI
+574 TLKNKLNNSTNI

-615 ERNNDYKNN
+615 ERNNNYNNN
-624 IKIKKKSLN
+624 IEIKKKSLN

-638 LKSIKNYQ
+638 L

>member
-1 MIKEILKGNINV
+1 MIKEILKGNINA

-22 KGKNKR
+22 KRKNKR

-37 LFKKINLKKKS
+37 LFKRINLKKKS
-48 LQSQLEKVN
+48 LPSQFEKVN

-64 NNNDSKIK
+64 NNDSKIK
-72 YNNLTQANT
+72 NNNLTQVNT

-106 KDFTNMRNFID
+106 KDFTNMKSFND

-124 LLNITNII
+124 LLNITNIN

-137 FRNIY
+137 FRNNY
-142 GIRDFDEEENENGQK
+142 GIGDIDEDEDENGQK
-157 KKKNIYISNL
+157 TKKINIINL

-175 NNNNYEKELEVRN
+175 NNYEKELEIRQ

-197 NKNISLNQKLGYII
+197 KKNISLNQKLGYII
-211 EQNNIIENKTIKE
+211 EQNNIIEKKTIKE
-224 QNKRKNIICSLIDI
+224 QNKRKDIICSLIDI

-246 EYENESSFKNLLY
+246 DYQNESSFKNLLF

-268 ENAFLKNDFLS
+268 GNAFLKNDFLS
-279 NIDTLFSLTNIFNE
+279 NLDILFSLSNILNE
-293 NKSLK
+293 NKNLN
-298 GNNNIFDVIQQL
+298 GTNNILNIIQKL

-322 KYKILQIANQKYY
+322 KYKILQITNQKYY
-335 NYILLLLKKLKLND
+335 NYIMILLKKLNLND
-349 LNSLHD
+349 LNLLHD

-381 ENNSIKIQKKIN
+381 ENNSIKRQKKFN

-444 YLDNNEEKGD
+444 YLDKNEEKGD

-501 ELKKEKE
+501 DLEKEKEKE

-553 LNEENPLN
+553 LNDENPLN

-615 ERNNDYKNN
+615 ERNNDYNNN

>member
-1 MIKEILKGNINV
+1 
-13 SKEESLNIK
+13 
-22 KGKNKR
+22 
-28 INSVLYNFD
+28 
-37 LFKKINLKKKS
+37 
-48 LQSQLEKVN
+48 
-57 SLKIIHK
+57 
-64 NNNDSKIK
+64 
-72 YNNLTQANT
+72 
-81 SNNSKNKRNN
+81 
-91 KIFNSYSLKRKKNKT
+91 
-106 KDFTNMRNFID
+106 
-117 QINSSEN
+117 
-124 LLNITNII
+124 
-132 RNEKY
+132 
-137 FRNIY
+137 
-142 GIRDFDEEENENGQK
+142 
-157 KKKNIYISNL
+157 
-167 RYGNNLYN
+167 
-175 NNNNYEKELEVRN
+175 
-188 LKNKLEKLK
+188 
-197 NKNISLNQKLGYII
+197 LGYII
-211 EQNNIIENKTIKE
+211 EKNNIIENKTIKE
-224 QNKRKNIICSLIDI
+224 QNKRKEIICSLIEI

-246 EYENESSFKNLLY
+246 EYENESSFKNLLF

-293 NKSLK
+293 NKSLN
-298 GNNNIFDVIQQL
+298 GTNNIFNVIQKL
-310 IQFKGNYIDNIK
+310 IQFKSNYIDNIK

-335 NYILLLLKKLKLND
+335 NYILMLLKKLNLTD

-366 EIKKINRMKNVLYAD
+366 EIRKINRMKNVLYAD
-381 ENNSIKIQKKIN
+381 ENNSIKRQKKFN

-438 KNEKIN
+438 KNDSNNN
-444 YLDNNEEKGD
+444 YLENNSEKGN

-490 IYMNKLKQKGI
+490 IYMNNLKQKGI
-501 ELKKEKE
+501 ELEKE

-553 LNEENPLN
+553 LNEEKPLN
-561 KRNYNRINKYSHN
+561 KRNYNRINKYSN
-574 TFKNKLNNSTNI
+574 NILQNKLNNSTNI
-586 NSFNVQKYFKKNIK
+586 NSFNVNKYFKKNIK
-600 LKQNINENS
+600 LKQNLNENC

-615 ERNNDYKNN
+615 ERINDYNNN

-638 LKSIKNYQ
+638 LKSMNNYQ

>member
-1 MIKEILKGNINV
+1 MIKEILKGNINA

-22 KGKNKR
+22 KRKNKR

-37 LFKKINLKKKS
+37 LFKRINLKKKS
-48 LQSQLEKVN
+48 LPSQFEKVN

-64 NNNDSKIK
+64 NNDSKIK
-72 YNNLTQANT
+72 NNNLTQVNT

-106 KDFTNMRNFID
+106 KDFTNMKSFND

-124 LLNITNII
+124 LLNITNIN

-137 FRNIY
+137 FRNNY
-142 GIRDFDEEENENGQK
+142 GIGDIDEDEDENGQK
-157 KKKNIYISNL
+157 TKKINISNL

-175 NNNNYEKELEVRN
+175 NNYEKELEIRL

-197 NKNISLNQKLGYII
+197 KKNISLNQKLGYII
-211 EQNNIIENKTIKE
+211 EQNNIIEKKTIKE
-224 QNKRKNIICSLIDI
+224 QNKRKDIICSLIDI

-246 EYENESSFKNLLY
+246 DYQNESSFKNLLF

-268 ENAFLKNDFLS
+268 GNAFLKNDFLS
-279 NIDTLFSLTNIFNE
+279 NLDILFSLSNILNE
-293 NKSLK
+293 NKNLN
-298 GNNNIFDVIQQL
+298 GTNNILNIIQKL

-322 KYKILQIANQKYY
+322 KYKILQITNQKYY
-335 NYILLLLKKLKLND
+335 NYIMILLKKLNLND

-381 ENNSIKIQKKIN
+381 ENNSIKRQKKFN

-444 YLDNNEEKGD
+444 YLDKNEEKGD

-501 ELKKEKE
+501 DLEKEKE

-553 LNEENPLN
+553 LNDENPLN

-615 ERNNDYKNN
+615 ERNNDYNNN

>member
-1 MIKEILKGNINV
+1 M
-13 SKEESLNIK
+13 
-22 KGKNKR
+22 
-28 INSVLYNFD
+28 
-37 LFKKINLKKKS
+37 KS
-48 LQSQLEKVN
+48 
-57 SLKIIHK
+57 
-64 NNNDSKIK
+64 
-72 YNNLTQANT
+72 
-81 SNNSKNKRNN
+81 
-91 KIFNSYSLKRKKNKT
+91 
-106 KDFTNMRNFID
+106 FID
-117 QINSSEN
+117 QINSSED
-124 LLNITNII
+124 LLNITNIN
-132 RNEKY
+132 RNDKY
-137 FRNIY
+137 FRNNY
-142 GIRDFDEEENENGQK
+142 GIGDIDEEENENGQK
-157 KKKNIYISNL
+157 KKKIYINNL

-175 NNNNYEKELEVRN
+175 NSYEKELEIRY

-211 EQNNIIENKTIKE
+211 EQNNIIEKKTIKE
-224 QNKRKNIICSLIDI
+224 QNKRKDIICSLIDI

-246 EYENESSFKNLLY
+246 NYQNESSFKNLLF

-268 ENAFLKNDFLS
+268 GNAFLKNDFLS
-279 NIDTLFSLTNIFNE
+279 NLDTLFSLSNILNE
-293 NKSLK
+293 NKNLN
-298 GNNNIFDVIQQL
+298 GTNNILNIIQKL

-322 KYKILQIANQKYY
+322 KYKILQITNQKYY
-335 NYILLLLKKLKLND
+335 NYIMILLKKLNLND

-381 ENNSIKIQKKIN
+381 ENNSIKRQKKFN

-444 YLDNNEEKGD
+444 YLDKNEEKGD

-490 IYMNKLKQKGI
+490 IYMNKLKQKEI
-501 ELKKEKE
+501 NLEKEKEKE

-533 KILMKNNKYENSMNV
+533 KILMKNNNQLS
-548 SRNFT
+548 
-553 LNEENPLN
+553 L
-561 KRNYNRINKYSHN
+561 IN
-574 TFKNKLNNSTNI
+574 I
-586 NSFNVQKYFKKNIK
+586 
-600 LKQNINENS
+600 
-609 KNINKS
+609 
-615 ERNNDYKNN
+615 
-624 IKIKKKSLN
+624 
-633 LRIPS
+633 
-638 LKSIKNYQ
+638 

>member
-1 MIKEILKGNINV
+1 MIKEILKGNINA

-22 KGKNKR
+22 KRKNKR

-37 LFKKINLKKKS
+37 LFKRINLKKKS
-48 LQSQLEKVN
+48 LPSQFEKVN

-64 NNNDSKIK
+64 NNDSKIK
-72 YNNLTQANT
+72 NNNLTQVNT

-106 KDFTNMRNFID
+106 KDFTNMKSFND

-124 LLNITNII
+124 LLNITNIN

-137 FRNIY
+137 FRNNY
-142 GIRDFDEEENENGQK
+142 GIGNIDEDEDENGQK
-157 KKKNIYISNL
+157 TKKINISNL

-175 NNNNYEKELEVRN
+175 NNYEKELEIRL

-197 NKNISLNQKLGYII
+197 KKNISLNQKLGYII
-211 EQNNIIENKTIKE
+211 EQNNIIEKKTIKE
-224 QNKRKNIICSLIDI
+224 QNKRKDIICSLIDI

-246 EYENESSFKNLLY
+246 DYQNESSFKNLLF

-268 ENAFLKNDFLS
+268 ENSFLKNDFLS
-279 NIDTLFSLTNIFNE
+279 NLDILFSLSNILNE
-293 NKSLK
+293 NKNLN
-298 GNNNIFDVIQQL
+298 GTNNILNIIQKL

-322 KYKILQIANQKYY
+322 KYKILQITNQKYY
-335 NYILLLLKKLKLND
+335 NYIMILLKKLNLND

-381 ENNSIKIQKKIN
+381 ENNSIKRQKKFN

-444 YLDNNEEKGD
+444 YLDKNEEKGD
-454 IQRINNESF
+454 IQRINNKSF

-501 ELKKEKE
+501 DLEKEKEKE

-553 LNEENPLN
+553 LNDENPLN

-615 ERNNDYKNN
+615 ERNNDYNNN

>member
-1 MIKEILKGNINV
+1 MIKEILKGNIKV
-13 SKEESLNIK
+13 SKEETLNLK
-22 KGKNKR
+22 NGKNKR
-28 INSVLYNFD
+28 INSVLCNFD
-37 LFKKINLKKKS
+37 LFKNIKLKKKS
-48 LQSQLEKVN
+48 LPSQLEKVN
-57 SLKIIHK
+57 SLKIIHS
-64 NNNDSKIK
+64 NNASKIRH
-72 YNNLTQANT
+72 NNLTQANT

-91 KIFNSYSLKRKKNKT
+91 KILNSYSLKRKKNKT
-106 KDFTNMRNFID
+106 KDFTNMKSFID

-124 LLNITNII
+124 LLNITNIN

-137 FRNIY
+137 FRNNY
-142 GIRDFDEEENENGQK
+142 GIGEIDEEENENGQK
-157 KKKNIYISNL
+157 KKKIYINNIK
-167 RYGNNLYN
+167 YGNNLYN
-175 NNNNYEKELEVRN
+175 NNYEKELEIRH
-188 LKNKLEKLK
+188 LKNKLEELK
-197 NKNISLNQKLGYII
+197 NKNISLNQKLGYIL
-211 EQNNIIENKTIKE
+211 EQNRIIENKTIKE
-224 QNKRKNIICSLIDI
+224 QNKRKDIICSLIEI
-238 NNNIFNKN
+238 NNNIFNKS
-246 EYENESSFKNLLY
+246 EYENKSSFKNLLF

-268 ENAFLKNDFLS
+268 ENSFLKNDFLS
-279 NIDTLFSLTNIFNE
+279 NIDTLFSLTNILNE
-293 NKSLK
+293 NKSLT
-298 GNNNIFDVIQQL
+298 GTNNIFNVIQKL
-310 IQFKGNYIDNIK
+310 IQFKSNYIDNIK

-335 NYILLLLKKLKLND
+335 NYILMLLKKLNLND

-366 EIKKINRMKNVLYAD
+366 EIRKINRMKNVLYAE
-381 ENNSIKIQKKIN
+381 ENKSIKRQKKIN

-406 FSINFNYVDL
+406 FSINFNYADL

-427 KSYSNGRNLTL
+427 KSYSNGRNLTF
-438 KNEKIN
+438 KNESNN
-444 YLDNNEEKGD
+444 YLENNSEKGKNN
-454 IQRINNESF
+454 QRINNESF
-463 KGDKTFKKK
+463 KEDKTFKKK

-501 ELKKEKE
+501 ELEKE

-553 LNEENPLN
+553 LNEEKPLN
-561 KRNYNRINKYSHN
+561 KRNYNRINKYSN
-574 TFKNKLNNSTNI
+574 NILQNKLNNSTNI
-586 NSFNVQKYFKKNIK
+586 NSFNVQKYFKKNRK

-615 ERNNDYKNN
+615 ERYNDYNNN

-638 LKSIKNYQ
+638 LKSIQNYQ

>member
-13 SKEESLNIK
+13 SKEESLNFK

-37 LFKKINLKKKS
+37 LFKRINLKKKS
-48 LQSQLEKVN
+48 LPSQLEKVN
-57 SLKIIHK
+57 SLKIINK
-64 NNNDSKIK
+64 DNDSKIK

-81 SNNSKNKRNN
+81 SNNSKDKRNN
-91 KIFNSYSLKRKKNKT
+91 KIFNSHSLKRKKNKT
-106 KDFTNMRNFID
+106 KDFTNMKSFID

-124 LLNITNII
+124 LLNITNIN
-132 RNEKY
+132 RNENY
-137 FRNIY
+137 FRNNY
-142 GIRDFDEEENENGQK
+142 GFGEINEENENGQK
-157 KKKNIYISNL
+157 KKKIYINNL

-175 NNNNYEKELEVRN
+175 SNYEKELEIRH

-211 EQNNIIENKTIKE
+211 EQNHIIENKTIKE
-224 QNKRKNIICSLIDI
+224 QNKRKEIICSLIEI

-246 EYENESSFKNLLY
+246 EYENESSFKNLIY

-293 NKSLK
+293 DKSLK
-298 GNNNIFDVIQQL
+298 SSNNIFNVIQKL
-310 IQFKGNYIDNIK
+310 IQFKSNYIDNIK
-322 KYKILQIANQKYY
+322 KYKILQISNQKYY
-335 NYILLLLKKLKLND
+335 NYILMLLKKLNLND

-381 ENNSIKIQKKIN
+381 ENNSIKRQKKIN

-406 FSINFNYVDL
+406 YSINFNYVDL

-427 KSYSNGRNLTL
+427 KSYSNGRNSTL
-438 KNEKIN
+438 KTKKNN
-444 YLDNNEEKGD
+444 YLENNEEKGE

-463 KGDKTFKKK
+463 KDDKRFKKK
-472 INFIGKDIE
+472 INLIGKDIE

-490 IYMNKLKQKGI
+490 IYMNKLKQKGV
-501 ELKKEKE
+501 ELEKEKE

-533 KILMKNNKYENSMNV
+533 KILMKNIKYDNSMNV

-553 LNEENPLN
+553 INEENLLN

-574 TFKNKLNNSTNI
+574 TLKNKLNNSTNI

-600 LKQNINENS
+600 LTQNVNENI
-609 KNINKS
+609 KNKNKS
-615 ERNNDYKNN
+615 ERTNDYNNN

-633 LRIPS
+633 LRVPS

>member
-1 MIKEILKGNINV
+1 MIKEILKGNINA

-22 KGKNKR
+22 KRKNKR

-37 LFKKINLKKKS
+37 LFKRINLKKKS
-48 LQSQLEKVN
+48 LPSQFEKVN

-64 NNNDSKIK
+64 NNDSKIK
-72 YNNLTQANT
+72 NNNLTQVNT

-106 KDFTNMRNFID
+106 KDFTNMKSFND

-124 LLNITNII
+124 LLNITNIN

-137 FRNIY
+137 FRNNY
-142 GIRDFDEEENENGQK
+142 GIGDIDEDEDENGQK
-157 KKKNIYISNL
+157 TKKINISNL

-175 NNNNYEKELEVRN
+175 NNYEKELEIRL

-197 NKNISLNQKLGYII
+197 KKNISLNQKLGYII
-211 EQNNIIENKTIKE
+211 EQNNIIEKKTIKE
-224 QNKRKNIICSLIDI
+224 QNKRKDIICSLIDI

-246 EYENESSFKNLLY
+246 DYQNESSFKNLLF

-268 ENAFLKNDFLS
+268 GNAFLKNDFLS
-279 NIDTLFSLTNIFNE
+279 NLDTLFLLSNILNE
-293 NKSLK
+293 NKNLN
-298 GNNNIFDVIQQL
+298 GTNNILNIIQKL

-322 KYKILQIANQKYY
+322 KYKILQITNQKYY
-335 NYILLLLKKLKLND
+335 NYIMILLKKLNLND

-381 ENNSIKIQKKIN
+381 ENNSIKRQKKFN

-444 YLDNNEEKGD
+444 YLDKNEEKGD

-501 ELKKEKE
+501 DLEKEKEKE

-553 LNEENPLN
+553 LNDENPLN

-615 ERNNDYKNN
+615 ERNNDYNNN

>member
-1 MIKEILKGNINV
+1 MIKEILKGNINA

-22 KGKNKR
+22 KRKNKR

-37 LFKKINLKKKS
+37 LFKRINLKKKS
-48 LQSQLEKVN
+48 LPSQFEKVN

-64 NNNDSKIK
+64 NNDSKIK
-72 YNNLTQANT
+72 NNNLTQVNT

-106 KDFTNMRNFID
+106 KDFTNMKSFND

-124 LLNITNII
+124 LLNITNIN

-137 FRNIY
+137 FRNNY
-142 GIRDFDEEENENGQK
+142 GIGDIDEDEDENGQK
-157 KKKNIYISNL
+157 TKKINISNL

-175 NNNNYEKELEVRN
+175 NNYEKELEIRL

-197 NKNISLNQKLGYII
+197 KKNISLNQKLGYII
-211 EQNNIIENKTIKE
+211 EQNNIIEKKTIKE
-224 QNKRKNIICSLIDI
+224 QNKRKDIICSLIDI

-246 EYENESSFKNLLY
+246 DYQNESSFKNLLF

-268 ENAFLKNDFLS
+268 GNAFLKNDFLS
-279 NIDTLFSLTNIFNE
+279 NLDILFSLSNILNE
-293 NKSLK
+293 NKNLN
-298 GNNNIFDVIQQL
+298 GTNNILNIIQKL

-322 KYKILQIANQKYY
+322 KYKILQITNQKYY
-335 NYILLLLKKLKLND
+335 NYIMILLKKLNLND

-381 ENNSIKIQKKIN
+381 ENNSIKRQKKFN

-444 YLDNNEEKGD
+444 YLDKNEEKGD

-501 ELKKEKE
+501 DLEKEKEKE

-553 LNEENPLN
+553 LNDENPLN

-615 ERNNDYKNN
+615 ERNNDYNNN

>member
-1 MIKEILKGNINV
+1 MIKEILKGNINAL
-13 SKEESLNIK
+13 KEESLNFK
-22 KGKNKR
+22 KGKTKR

-37 LFKKINLKKKS
+37 LFKRINLKKKS
-48 LQSQLEKVN
+48 LPSQLEKVN
-57 SLKIIHK
+57 SLKIINK
-64 NNNDSKIK
+64 DNDSKIK

-81 SNNSKNKRNN
+81 SNNSKDKRNN
-91 KIFNSYSLKRKKNKT
+91 KIFNSHSLKRKKNKT
-106 KDFTNMRNFID
+106 KDFTNMKSFID

-124 LLNITNII
+124 LLNITNIN
-132 RNEKY
+132 RNENY
-137 FRNIY
+137 FRNNY
-142 GIRDFDEEENENGQK
+142 GFGEINEEENENGQK
-157 KKKNIYISNL
+157 KKKIYINNL

-175 NNNNYEKELEVRN
+175 SNYEKELEIRH

-211 EQNNIIENKTIKE
+211 EQNHIIENKTIKE
-224 QNKRKNIICSLIDI
+224 QNKRKEIICSLIEI

-246 EYENESSFKNLLY
+246 EYENESSFKNLIY

-293 NKSLK
+293 DKSLK
-298 GNNNIFDVIQQL
+298 SSNNIFNVIQKL
-310 IQFKGNYIDNIK
+310 IQFKSNYIDNIK
-322 KYKILQIANQKYY
+322 KYKILQISNQKYY
-335 NYILLLLKKLKLND
+335 NYILMLLKKLNLND

-381 ENNSIKIQKKIN
+381 EINSIKRQKKIN

-406 FSINFNYVDL
+406 YSINFNYVDL

-438 KNEKIN
+438 KTEKNN
-444 YLDNNEEKGD
+444 YLENNEEKGE

-463 KGDKTFKKK
+463 KDDKRFKKK
-472 INFIGKDIE
+472 INLIGKDIE

-490 IYMNKLKQKGI
+490 IYMNKLKQKGV
-501 ELKKEKE
+501 ELEKEKE

-533 KILMKNNKYENSMNV
+533 KILMKNIKYDNSMNV

-553 LNEENPLN
+553 INEENLLN

-574 TFKNKLNNSTNI
+574 TLKNKLNNSTNI
-586 NSFNVQKYFKKNIK
+586 NSFNAQKYFKKNIK
-600 LKQNINENS
+600 LTQNINENI
-609 KNINKS
+609 KNKNKS
-615 ERNNDYKNN
+615 ERTNDYNNN

-633 LRIPS
+633 LRVPS